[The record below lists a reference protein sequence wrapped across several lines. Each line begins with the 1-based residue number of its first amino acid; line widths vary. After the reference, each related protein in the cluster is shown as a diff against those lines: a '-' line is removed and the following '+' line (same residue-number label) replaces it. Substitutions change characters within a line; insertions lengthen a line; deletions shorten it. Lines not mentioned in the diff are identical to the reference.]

1 MEEYSSQDRLWSK
14 LRNKR
19 ESFARLNS
27 GWRAY
32 RLPITIGL
40 AFSLLACFSPV
51 QAKAVQAEPRCG
63 DDSPPDYGFSY
74 DLLQPH
80 WTVGWEDYASEQTAD
95 RVDRVLDRLDEDAI
109 AQTMILI
116 LPEDQVGIRPN
127 CAVHFLRYM
136 KLGLPTG
143 ERKDNG
149 FVFLIVV
156 EPDSID
162 VHYAVGLGLP
172 ALTAPELT
180 NINRAVESKYQSTHS
195 MDQALLTLAN
205 EFNIVARNNYEPAP
219 SAASTPE
226 PVGQPTGPVAALALC
241 GQLCLGVFLFL
252 FLIWMFS
259 QMGGGGTRYYPPDYG
274 PWGGSPW
281 GGSPWRGGSYRGFP
295 SRDFPSGG
303 GRSFPSPRMRGG
315 GGSGR
320 SGRTN

>member
-1 MEEYSSQDRLWSK
+1 M
-14 LRNKR
+14 
-19 ESFARLNS
+19 
-27 GWRAY
+27 
-32 RLPITIGL
+32 GL
-40 AFSLLACFSPV
+40 AIILLGCFTPARAQTVSAAPL
-51 QAKAVQAEPRCG
+51 CG
-63 DDSPPDYGFSY
+63 DGSAPDYGFSY
-74 DLLQPH
+74 ARLQPH
-80 WTVGWEDYASEQTAD
+80 WTVGWEAYASEQAVD
-95 RVDRVLDRLDEDAI
+95 RVDRVLDQLDQDAI

-116 LPEDQVGIRPN
+116 LPADQVGIRPN

-156 EPDSID
+156 EPDRID

-180 NINRAVESKYQSTHS
+180 NINRAVEAVYQSTHS

-205 EFNIVARNNYEPAP
+205 QFNIVARNNYEPAP

-226 PVGQPTGPVAALALC
+226 PVPTGPAAAVALC

-274 PWGGSPW
+274 PWGGNSW
-281 GGSPWRGGSYRGFP
+281 GGSPWRGGVRGFP
-295 SRDFPSGG
+295 SRGFPSGRG
-303 GRSFPSPRMRGG
+303 GSFPSPRMRGG
-315 GGSGR
+315 SGSGR

>member
-1 MEEYSSQDRLWSK
+1 MRLD
-14 LRNKR
+14 
-19 ESFARLNS
+19 AT
-27 GWRAY
+27 GRAY
-32 RLPITIGL
+32 RLVTILGL
-40 AFSLLACFSPV
+40 AFSLLICFTPV
-51 QAKAVQAEPRCG
+51 QAKAVQAEPLCG
-63 DDSPPDYGFSY
+63 DGSAPDYGFSY

-80 WTVGWEDYASEQTAD
+80 WTVGWENYASEQTVD
-95 RVDRVLDRLDEDAI
+95 RVDRVLDRLNDDAI

-116 LPEDQVGIRPN
+116 LPADQVGIRTN

-136 KLGLPTG
+136 GLGLPTG
-143 ERKDNG
+143 NRKDNG

-156 EPDSID
+156 QPDRID

-180 NINRAVESKYQSTHS
+180 NINRAVEATYQSTQS
-195 MDQALLTLAN
+195 IDQALLTLAN
-205 EFNIVARNNYEPAP
+205 EFNIVARNNYEPLP

-226 PVGQPTGPVAALALC
+226 VVDQPAGLAAIAALC
-241 GQLCLGVFLFL
+241 GQLCLGLLLFVFLT
-252 FLIWMFS
+252 WMFS
-259 QMGGGGTRYYPPDYG
+259 QMGGGRTRYYPPDHA

-295 SRDFPSGG
+295 SRGFPSGG

-315 GGSGR
+315 SGSGR